1 MGETLTLISALV
13 LPLLAGV
20 LLGTIFFGGL
30 WWTIR
35 IGVSS
40 KAGGV
45 VLLQFYCEPVL
56 RWLASILSRVAIGAE
71 CWLAWLDLSWRASW

>member
-1 MGETLTLISALV
+1 
-13 LPLLAGV
+13 

-35 IGVSS
+35 KGISS
-40 KAGGV
+40 KQPAALFFFSLLLRT
-45 VLLQFYCEPVL
+45 VLH
-56 RWLASILSRVAIGAE
+56 WLVSILSRMAIGAE